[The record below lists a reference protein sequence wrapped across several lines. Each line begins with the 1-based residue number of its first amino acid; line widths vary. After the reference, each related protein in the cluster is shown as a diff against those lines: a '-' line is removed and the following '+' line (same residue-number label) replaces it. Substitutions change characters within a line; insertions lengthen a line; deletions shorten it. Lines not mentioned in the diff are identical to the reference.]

1 MQIGKKTKRQNKDQN
16 TGQKVGKR
24 DLIEEKMIENGCK
37 LEKRPKDR
45 IKTKRRDK
53 NEKTG
58 QRPKDRTKAKRQV
71 KRTTNR
77 KATSMTVA
85 ELTVKNLDY

>member
-1 MQIGKKTKRQNKDQN
+1 MQIGKKAKEQDKYEKTRQ
-16 TGQKVGKR
+16 
-24 DLIEEKMIENGCK
+24 
-37 LEKRPKDR
+37 RPKDR
-45 IKTKRRDK
+45 TNTKRRDK
-53 NEKTG
+53 NEKIG

-85 ELTVKNLDY
+85 ELTVKNTSKIDSFLKCL